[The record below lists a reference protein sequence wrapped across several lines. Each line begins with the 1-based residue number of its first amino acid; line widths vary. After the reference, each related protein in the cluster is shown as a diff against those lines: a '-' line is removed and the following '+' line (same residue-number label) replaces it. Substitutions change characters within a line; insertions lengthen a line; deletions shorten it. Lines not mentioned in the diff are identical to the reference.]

1 MKKADIV
8 LKSNAV
14 FDSIGNMPF
23 SGGVAIK
30 GNRILAVIK
39 GDGIDEYIGPDT
51 KVFQYENQLIMPG
64 FVDAHTHFF
73 DGAVTSSDHMCD
85 LSPSTSELEAVE
97 MLKQYASTHPNEKRL
112 RGIGWLP
119 ANWQDEGLPSK
130 KSLDEAFPNIPVY
143 CISADIH
150 TFWMNSKALEESG
163 YTPDFQPPS
172 GSVGKYEN
180 GELNGLIFEPAA
192 FEQAMEKTMEFDKEP
207 LIALLKG
214 FMAGIAKNGINS
226 VSEMS
231 SYSYK
236 DSVYKKLSIVKE
248 LSESNEMFCRL
259 HVYTQ
264 LSGHEDFSQ
273 ALDYQRQFWNDKF
286 RVVGVKGFVDGV
298 TSTYT
303 GYLLEPYEDRPDT
316 RGIDVPIEPQEA
328 MEKYIVAANAAGL
341 PVRLHCLGDAAVRM
355 ALDMYETSI
364 KINGKHGLKNTIEH
378 IENIHPDDISRFSEL
393 DVIPSLQPLHLT
405 LDLNEKIQRLGKERC
420 RWEWPHRS
428 FLDSGAKLAF
438 GTDYP
443 VVGFNPFPTLHSA
456 VTRWDYDN
464 KPTGCNPEERIELHE
479 AIKAYTI
486 GSANVYNRAHELGT
500 LEEGKLS
507 DIIVVD
513 RNLFAIE
520 QSEIKDANVLLTIM
534 DGKIIY
540 ER

>member
-214 FMAGIAKNGINS
+214 FMAGIAENGITS

-236 DSVYKKLSIVKE
+236 DSV
-248 LSESNEMFCRL
+248 
-259 HVYTQ
+259 
-264 LSGHEDFSQ
+264 
-273 ALDYQRQFWNDKF
+273 
-286 RVVGVKGFVDGV
+286 
-298 TSTYT
+298 
-303 GYLLEPYEDRPDT
+303 
-316 RGIDVPIEPQEA
+316 
-328 MEKYIVAANAAGL
+328 
-341 PVRLHCLGDAAVRM
+341 
-355 ALDMYETSI
+355 
-364 KINGKHGLKNTIEH
+364 
-378 IENIHPDDISRFSEL
+378 
-393 DVIPSLQPLHLT
+393 
-405 LDLNEKIQRLGKERC
+405 
-420 RWEWPHRS
+420 
-428 FLDSGAKLAF
+428 
-438 GTDYP
+438 
-443 VVGFNPFPTLHSA
+443 
-456 VTRWDYDN
+456 
-464 KPTGCNPEERIELHE
+464 
-479 AIKAYTI
+479 
-486 GSANVYNRAHELGT
+486 
-500 LEEGKLS
+500 
-507 DIIVVD
+507 
-513 RNLFAIE
+513 
-520 QSEIKDANVLLTIM
+520 
-534 DGKIIY
+534 
-540 ER
+540 